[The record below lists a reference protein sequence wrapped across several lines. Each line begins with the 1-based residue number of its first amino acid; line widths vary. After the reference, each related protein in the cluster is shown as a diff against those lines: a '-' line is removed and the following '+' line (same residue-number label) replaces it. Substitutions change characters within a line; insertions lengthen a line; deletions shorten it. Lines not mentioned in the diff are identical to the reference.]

1 MFINYTPKTP
11 RLKVIPLLPTKAGE
25 GYAFDNDSVTLRPGT
40 NELKQEEWE
49 AIQPHIKDLIGKEIT
64 PFSVKAV
71 DKKSGKVKQAKT
83 IKDVPI
89 ATARK
94 IIQGCQDPKTLKKW
108 FNSELT
114 DELLLVVSKRMR
126 QLKVE
131 PDDIEDEDA
140 DLNDLKNDITPEG
153 GTGTET
159 KTDGNPDPDPNEEDD
174 IEDEDAGEEEET
186 EDGEDDDEIPDF
198 DGSRAGGV

>member
-131 PDDIEDEDA
+131 PDDIEEEEA
-140 DLNDLKNDITPEG
+140 DLKNDITPEG

-159 KTDGNPDPDPNEEDD
+159 KTDSNPDPDPDPEEEDD
-174 IEDEDAGEEEET
+174 IEEEEAEEVEGT
-186 EDGEDDDEIPDF
+186 EESEDEDEIPDF
-198 DGSRAGGV
+198 DGSRSAGN